1 MSHLHSR
8 VHALPALLGG
18 LLLSLAFAP
27 ANAETLMERRSAIQK
42 GTNQGVVIVPAR
54 PDTDA
59 STTDA
64 AGTEQRTGLGAI
76 FNKLPPPSGCPME
89 VARNGG
95 CPDQG
100 LTLPT
105 GEPSSSNKPS
115 VGR

>member
-1 MSHLHSR
+1 MSHLDSR
-8 VHALPALLGG
+8 VYTLPALLGG
-18 LLLSLAFAP
+18 LFLLLAFTP
-27 ANAETLMERRSAIQK
+27 ASAETLMERRSAIQK

-59 STTDA
+59 STTEA
-64 AGTEQRTGLGAI
+64 AGTEPRTGLGAI

-105 GEPSSSNKPS
+105 GGPSSSNRPN